1 MFKKCIRLW
10 KKMIYSWYLAKC
22 QSYYNLSKQ
31 AQQRNDISCAIL
43 NLDKATIAGKKALNL
58 LSEKYFPNNNKAKMG
73 LQDVLETIEKY
84 RKVILVLSQRRN

>member
-10 KKMIYSWYLAKC
+10 KRMIYSWYLGKC
-22 QSYYNLSKQ
+22 RTYYNLSKE
-31 AQQRNDISCAIL
+31 AQQKNDISRAIL
-43 NLDKATIAGKKALNL
+43 NLDKAAIAGKKALRL
-58 LSEKYFPNNNKAKMG
+58 LSEKYFPNSNKARMG